1 MTKKKSIIE
10 KDDEIIV
17 SKVCAKQGV
26 CTKCRTRGSAVCL
39 TCTEYQQMIQ
49 YDEKF
54 IEMMKLIKN
63 LSDEK
68 ES

>member
-10 KDDEIIV
+10 KNDEIIV
-17 SKVCAKQGV
+17 SRVCAKQGV

-49 YDEKF
+49 CDEKF
-54 IEMMKLIKN
+54 IELWKLINKVTG
-63 LSDEK
+63 EK
-68 ES
+68 KS